1 MINNQEISYFN
12 SPPQQG
18 VFFLFENLE
27 NVGSQI
33 LKVWFL
39 DLEKSFK
46 WIKS

>member
-1 MINNQEISYFN
+1 MINNQETSYFN
-12 SPPQQG
+12 SPPLQG
-18 VFFLFENLE
+18 FFLSENLK

-33 LKVWFL
+33 LKVCFL